1 MKQNYRPDFER
12 SLVLRFET
20 KAKAL

>member
-12 SLVLRFET
+12 SLVLQFET